1 MPAASQRAEPRY
13 SSGHPYPSNPNVD
26 PPLTLPE
33 IPDFEP
39 ERETVEV
46 AAGVLRDA
54 RRRVLLA
61 RRPTGRRLAGLWEFP
76 GGKIEPGE
84 ASADALARELAEE
97 LDIRIGPSRPLVSVR
112 HEYPDQIVRLHLFEI
127 HSFEGTPRGVEGQRL
142 RWVPVDE
149 LASLEMPAA
158 DRPLIRLLELDGHF
172 SISPSPTAFESPN
185 AFLDAWEQC
194 LEAGFRLIALRPRP
208 RERVAA
214 ELVDAIDRMT
224 RDRGARWVAAGD
236 LAQCYGWPAHGLQL
250 DTTELMHLDHRPWPR
265 DRLVIASCHD
275 LEETRI
281 AESLEADLVTLS
293 PVADDADRAVDAPLG
308 WQAFERLVEYCP
320 LPVFARGG
328 VRPDDWARARA
339 AGGFGVAGVRAFGW
353 K

>member
-1 MPAASQRAEPRY
+1 
-13 SSGHPYPSNPNVD
+13 
-26 PPLTLPE
+26 LTLPE

-54 RRRVLLA
+54 EGRVLVS
-61 RRPTGRRLAGLWEFP
+61 RRPAGLHLAGLWEFP

-84 ASADALARELAEE
+84 APADALARELAEE
-97 LDIRIGPSRPLVSVR
+97 LDVRIGPSRPLVSVR

-127 HSFEGTPRGVEGQRL
+127 HSFEGTPRGVEGQPL

-158 DRPLIRLLELDGHF
+158 DRPLIRLLDLDGHF
-172 SISPSPTAFESPN
+172 SISPSPSTFDSPAAFV
-185 AFLDAWEQC
+185 DGWRQC
-194 LEAGFRLIALRPRP
+194 LEAGFRLLGLHAARG
-208 RERVAA
+208 ERVAVG
-214 ELVDAIDRMT
+214 LVDAIDRMT
-224 RDRGARWVAAGD
+224 REYGARWVASGD

-250 DTTELMHLDHRPWPR
+250 DTAELMHLDRRPWPH

-281 AESLEADLVTLS
+281 AESLDVDLVTLT
-293 PVADDADRAVDAPLG
+293 PAAEGADRGFVPPLN
-308 WQAFERLVEYCP
+308 WDAFERVVRFCP
-320 LPVFARGG
+320 LPVFARGDL
-328 VRPDDWARARA
+328 RPEDWARVRG
-339 AGGFGVAGVRAFGW
+339 AGGFGVAGVRGFGW
-353 K
+353 S